1 MAPCSHQAPQTQHP
15 LNPNQCPN
23 LGWQCCVTCQQTGAL
38 FTLCAACQNQEN
50 KKKPRSSSSLREE
63 GNTRK
68 TFFSSSLV
76 LHPAQSPSSGLPPSA
91 HIGLS
96 LILFLSC
103 ALSLC
108 GILAAILALG
118 SHLSFGGTHAF
129 LLADGTPTHTH
140 RNRHTCLQS
149 TLALK
154 HRPSGLKDKKTYR
167 GRAALTQG
175 RLFTVL

>member
-1 MAPCSHQAPQTQHP
+1 MRYVPADRRTLHPVRRVPKPGKQKETQKQLVAPGRGKH
-15 LNPNQCPN
+15 
-23 LGWQCCVTCQQTGAL
+23 
-38 FTLCAACQNQEN
+38 
-50 KKKPRSSSSLREE
+50 EE
-63 GNTRK
+63 D
-68 TFFSSSLV
+68 FFSSSLV

>member
-1 MAPCSHQAPQTQHP
+1 MRYVPADRRTLHP
-15 LNPNQCPN
+15 VRRVP
-23 LGWQCCVTCQQTGAL
+23 
-38 FTLCAACQNQEN
+38 
-50 KKKPRSSSSLREE
+50 KPGKQKETRSTSSLWEE

-76 LHPAQSPSSGLPPSA
+76 LHPAQSPSSGLPPSS

-129 LLADGTPTHTH
+129 LLADGTPPHTHTEIDTH
-140 RNRHTCLQS
+140 ACKAHSLSNTGPVV
-149 TLALK
+149 LK
-154 HRPSGLKDKKTYR
+154 IKRPTEDVR
-167 GRAALTQG
+167 R
-175 RLFTVL
+175 